1 MTDFRFLHAA
11 DIHLDSPLKGL
22 TGYEG
27 HIAERIRSAPRA
39 AFEQLIERA
48 IDEKVDFLIIAGD
61 LYDGTWRDYK
71 TGLFFAEQMGMLN
84 QAGIPVFLVYG
95 NHDAE
100 SQLTRPLVLPDNVK
114 VFSGRRPE
122 TLQIETLNVALHG
135 QSFRQRDLTDNLVPA
150 YPSPLDGM
158 FNIGV
163 LHTGLGGRGGHANYA
178 PCTLQDLI
186 AKGYDYWALGHV
198 HQREILNERPHIV
211 FPGNLQGRHMQ
222 ETGPKGACLVTVEG
236 SDVIDVAT
244 MPVDV
249 VRWALVPVEVTGVQ
263 TVGGVIDSIREE
275 VETAAAQSEGRLL
288 ACRIQLQGRIEIH
301 HRLVVDNEDL
311 LAQARSTALG
321 VGEDVAWIEGLIVD
335 TTPLTDAALP
345 AERDDAIRD
354 LLQMLSGAADDA
366 GLLQSIAGDVGELVQ
381 RLPQDVRDE
390 IENTV
395 LHTAVEGDYA
405 RLIGQV
411 TPFLAARLAAQDD

>member
-22 TGYEG
+22 TGQEG
-27 HIAERIRSAPRA
+27 HLADRIRSAPRA
-39 AFEQLIERA
+39 AFERLIERA

-71 TGLFFAEQMGMLN
+71 TGLFFAQQMGLLN
-84 QAGIPVFLVYG
+84 QAGIPVFLGYG

-114 VFSGRRPE
+114 VFSGRRAETFQME
-122 TLQIETLNVALHG
+122 TLDVALHG
-135 QSFRQRDLTDNLVPA
+135 QSFWQRDVTDNLVPA
-150 YPSPLDGM
+150 YPAPLQDM

-163 LHTGLGGRGGHANYA
+163 LHTALGGRGGHVNYA

-198 HQREILNERPHIV
+198 HQREILNERPYIV
-211 FPGNLQGRHMQ
+211 FPGNLQGRHVQ

-236 SDVIDVAT
+236 GEVIDVAT

-249 VRWALVPVEVTGVQ
+249 VRWAVVPVEVAGVE
-263 TVGGVIDSIREE
+263 TVGGVIDSIRQE
-275 VETAAAQSEGRLL
+275 VEAAATHSGGRLL
-288 ACRIQLQGRIEIH
+288 ACRIQLQGRIGIH
-301 HRLVVDNEDL
+301 HRLVVDGEEL
-311 LAQARSTALG
+311 LAQARSAALG
-321 VGEDVAWIEGLIVD
+321 LGEEIAWIEGLIVD
-335 TTPLTDAALP
+335 TTPLSDAASL
-345 AERDDAIRD
+345 AEREDAIGD
-354 LLQMLSGAADDA
+354 LLRMLAGAGDDA
-366 GLLQSIAGDVGELVQ
+366 GLLKSIEGDVGELVQ

-390 IENTV
+390 IEDTV
-395 LHTAVEGDYA
+395 LRTAVKCDYA
-405 RLIGQV
+405 ALIEQV
-411 TPFLAARLAAQDD
+411 TPYLAARLAAEDD

>member
-22 TGYEG
+22 TGHEG
-27 HIAERIRSAPRA
+27 HMAERVRSAPRA
-39 AFEQLIERA
+39 AFEQLIELA

-84 QAGIPVFLVYG
+84 QAGIPVFLEYG

-100 SQLTRPLVLPDNVK
+100 SQITRPLVLPDNVK
-114 VFSGRRPE
+114 VFSARRPV

-135 QSFRQRDLTDNLVPA
+135 QSFRQRDVTDNLVPA
-150 YPSPLDGM
+150 YPSPLQGM

-198 HQREILNERPHIV
+198 HQREILHERPHIV
-211 FPGNLQGRHMQ
+211 FSGNLQGRHVQ
-222 ETGPKGACLVTVEG
+222 ETGPKGACLVTAEG
-236 SDVIDVAT
+236 GDVIDVAT

-249 VRWALVPVEVTGVQ
+249 VRWAVLPVEVTGVE
-263 TVGGVIDSIREE
+263 TVGGVIDSIRQE
-275 VETAAAQSEGRLL
+275 VETAATHSEGRLL

-301 HRLVVDNEDL
+301 HRLVVDSEDL
-311 LAQARSTALG
+311 LSHARSAALG
-321 VGEDVAWIEGLIVD
+321 LGEEVAWIEGLIVD
-335 TTPLTDAALP
+335 TTPLSDAASL
-345 AERDDAIRD
+345 AEREDAIGD
-354 LLQMLSGAADDA
+354 LLQMLAGAGDDA
-366 GLLQSIAGDVGELVQ
+366 GLLQSIEGDVGELVQ

-390 IENTV
+390 IEDTV
-395 LHTAVEGDYA
+395 LQTAVECDYA
-405 RLIGQV
+405 GLIEQV
-411 TPFLAARLAAQDD
+411 TPYLAALLAAEDD

>member
-22 TGYEG
+22 TGHEG
-27 HIAERIRSAPRA
+27 HLAERIRSAPRA
-39 AFEQLIERA
+39 AFEQLIDRA
-48 IDEKVDFLIIAGD
+48 IEEKVDFLIIAGD

-71 TGLFFAEQMGMLN
+71 TGLFFAEQMGILN
-84 QAGIPVFLVYG
+84 QASIPVFLGYG

-100 SQLTRPLVLPDNVK
+100 SQLTKPLVLPDNVK

-135 QSFRQRDLTDNLVPA
+135 QSFRQRDVTDNLVPA

-186 AKGYDYWALGHV
+186 AKGYEYWALGHV
-198 HQREILNERPHIV
+198 HQREILNEQPHIV
-211 FPGNLQGRHMQ
+211 YPGNLQGRHMQ

-236 SDVIDVAT
+236 GNVIDVAT
-244 MPVDV
+244 LPVDV
-249 VRWALVPVEVTGVQ
+249 VRWTLVPVDVTGVQ
-263 TVGGVIDSIREE
+263 TVGGVIDSIRQE
-275 VETAAAQSEGRLL
+275 VEAAAAHSEGRLL
-288 ACRIQLQGRIEIH
+288 ACRIQLQGRIKIH
-301 HRLVVDNEDL
+301 HRLIVDNEDL
-311 LAQARSTALG
+311 IAQARSTALG
-321 VGEDVAWIEGLIVD
+321 LGEDVAWIEGLIVD
-335 TTPLTDAALP
+335 TTPLSDPASL
-345 AERDDAIRD
+345 AEREDAIGD
-354 LLQMLSGAADDA
+354 LLQMLASAGGDA
-366 GLLQSIAGDVGELVQ
+366 GLLQSIEGDVGELVQ

-390 IENTV
+390 IEDTV
-395 LHTAVEGDYA
+395 LQTAVQCDYTG
-405 RLIGQV
+405 LIEQV
-411 TPFLAARLAAQDD
+411 TPYLAARLAAEDV

>member
-48 IDEKVDFLIIAGD
+48 FDEKVDFLIIAGD

-135 QSFRQRDLTDNLVPA
+135 QSFRQRDVTDNLVPA

-186 AKGYDYWALGHV
+186 DKGYDYWALGHV

-288 ACRIQLQGRIEIH
+288 ACRIQLRGRIEIH

-321 VGEDVAWIEGLIVD
+321 VGEEVAWIEGLIVD
-335 TTPLTDAALP
+335 TKPLTDAASP
-345 AERDDAIRD
+345 VERDDAIRD

-395 LHTAVEGDYA
+395 LHTAVECDYA
-405 RLIGQV
+405 RLIEQV